1 MFGAEDNFLQASS
14 VAYIVVVKDAWADGE
29 GSMGTASK
37 KNMEVGSTEVTVAE
51 VYPRKLEGV
60 AESFI
65 SWHENTPDPAS
76 NGTDTHRRCQ

>member
-1 MFGAEDNFLQASS
+1 M
-14 VAYIVVVKDAWADGE
+14 AYVVVVKDAWANVE

-60 AESFI
+60 AESCI
-65 SWHENTPDPAS
+65 SWHENTPDPGS
-76 NGTDTHRRCQ
+76 STRYS